1 MTEAPAKDAIPLG
14 KNRFVAVKQYRGHR
28 FLDIREYFINDK
40 NKLQP
45 GLKGV
50 TLKQNQWVHF
60 KDSFSAIDDKLV
72 STNNLSV
79 GFLWFPHYH
88 NDIIISSVDLLDQKI
103 MRQLILE
110 KRIGK
115 TRKNELL

>member
-28 FLDIREYFINDK
+28 FLDIREYLINDK

-72 STNNLSV
+72 ST
-79 GFLWFPHYH
+79 
-88 NDIIISSVDLLDQKI
+88 
-103 MRQLILE
+103 
-110 KRIGK
+110 K
-115 TRKNELL
+115 TIYF

>member
-1 MTEAPAKDAIPLG
+1 MTEAPAKDAIP
-14 KNRFVAVKQYRGHR
+14 
-28 FLDIREYFINDK
+28 LDIREYFINDK

-72 STNNLSV
+72 ST
-79 GFLWFPHYH
+79 
-88 NDIIISSVDLLDQKI
+88 
-103 MRQLILE
+103 
-110 KRIGK
+110 K
-115 TRKNELL
+115 TICF